1 MKLVSTL
8 LAFTLGDRQL
18 QRNLRSLAK
27 YLIVL
32 AAVIAV
38 YAVVFHVI
46 MEYAEGQQHSWLTG
60 VYWTLTVM
68 STLGFG
74 DITFHGDLG
83 RAFSMVVL
91 LSGIVLLL
99 IVLPFAFIRYF
110 YAPWLEAR
118 LRLRAPR
125 EVSDETSGHVVLCSW
140 DSIAPGLA
148 EELAALGIPWVLIE
162 PETARA
168 AQLHGEGV
176 SVLAGEVD
184 SADTYQ
190 LAGVSRARAVLAN
203 CDEVTNTNITLTVRE
218 VSATVPVLA
227 VAENGRSVD
236 ILQLS
241 GATKVLPLKLQLG
254 EQLAGRVNAGRAQTH
269 VIGSF
274 RNLVIAEV
282 PVHNTPLAGKSL
294 RDSSLRDICGV
305 NAVAAWESA
314 RLVPAHPDLV
324 LNPSTVPVVV
334 GTPEMIAA
342 LDEYLCIYDANYNPV
357 LVIGGGRVGRA
368 VARALKGRGVA
379 FNLVEKRE
387 EIRPRLEG
395 LADRLVMGD
404 AARREVLD
412 EAGLAE
418 APSVVITTS
427 DDAVNLYLCIYCR
440 RLNPEARIV
449 CRITHQRNVA
459 SMQRAG
465 ADLTLSYARLG
476 VEAVLAALQKRD
488 LVFLGE
494 GVELVTAKVP
504 AALAGKS
511 LAQAGIGARFAL
523 NVIAVDTG
531 DGGQLTPA
539 GPATVLPVGGE
550 VFMLGS
556 AAAYR
561 AFREAFE

>member
-1 MKLVSTL
+1 VKLVSTF
-8 LAFTLGDRQL
+8 LAFALGDRQL
-18 QRNLRSLAK
+18 QRNLRSFAK
-27 YLIVL
+27 YVVVL

-38 YAVVFHVI
+38 YAALFHVI
-46 MEYAEGQQHSWLTG
+46 MERAEGQRHSWLTG

-74 DITFHGDLG
+74 DITFHSDLG
-83 RAFSMVVL
+83 RAFSIVVL

-118 LRLRAPR
+118 LRLRAPK
-125 EVSDETSGHVVLCSW
+125 EVSDETSGHVILCAW
-140 DSIAPGLA
+140 DSIAPGLT
-148 EELAALGIPWVLIE
+148 EELEALGVPWVLIE
-162 PETARA
+162 PDATRA

-176 SVLAGEVD
+176 PVVAGEVD
-184 SADTYQ
+184 SAETYRR
-190 LAGVSRARAVLAN
+190 AGVSRARAVLAN

-227 VAENGRSVD
+227 VVENGRSVD
-236 ILQLS
+236 ILELS

-254 EQLAGRVNAGRAQTH
+254 EQLASRINAGRAQAH
-269 VIGSF
+269 VIGHF

-294 RDSSLRDICGV
+294 RESKLRDICGV
-305 NAVAAWESA
+305 NAVAVWESA
-314 RLVPAHPDLV
+314 QLVPAHPDLV
-324 LNPSTVPVVV
+324 LHPSTVPVVV

-342 LDEYLCIYDANYNPV
+342 LDEFLCIYDANYNPV
-357 LVIGGGRVGRA
+357 VVIGGGRVGRA
-368 VARALKGRGVA
+368 VARALKSRGVA

-387 EIRPRLEG
+387 EIHPRLAG

-449 CRITHQRNVA
+449 CRITHQRNIA

-476 VEAVLAALQKRD
+476 VEAVLAELQGRE
-488 LVFLGE
+488 LLFLGG
-494 GVELVTAKVP
+494 GVELITAKVP
-504 AALAGKS
+504 PLLAGKS
-511 LAQAGIGARFAL
+511 LAQAGIGARFGL
-523 NVIAVDTG
+523 NVIAVEAG
-531 DGGQLTPA
+531 DKGQLTPA
-539 GPATVLPVGGE
+539 GPGTVLPQGGE

-556 AAAYR
+556 ADAYR
-561 AFREAFE
+561 AFREAFA

>member
-1 MKLVSTL
+1 MKLVSTF
-8 LAFTLGDRQL
+8 LAFALGDRQL

-32 AAVIAV
+32 VAVIAV
-38 YAVVFHVI
+38 FAVLFHII

-74 DITFHGDLG
+74 DITFHSDLG
-83 RAFSMVVL
+83 RVFSMVVL

-125 EVSDETSGHVVLCSW
+125 EVGDETSGHVVLCAW

-148 EELAALGIPWVLIE
+148 EELTALSIPWVLIE
-162 PETARA
+162 PDAARA

-184 SADTYQ
+184 NADTYQ

-227 VAENGRSVD
+227 VVENGRSVD
-236 ILQLS
+236 ILELS

-254 EQLAGRVNAGRAQTH
+254 EQLASRVNAGRAQTH

-274 RNLVIAEV
+274 GNLMIAEV
-282 PVHNTPLAGKSL
+282 PVHNTPLAGQSL
-294 RDSSLRDICGV
+294 RDSKLRDICGV

-368 VARALKGRGVA
+368 VARALKNRGVA

-395 LADRLVMGD
+395 LAERLVMGD

-412 EAGLAE
+412 EAGLVD

-440 RLNPEARIV
+440 RLNPDARIV

-476 VEAVLAALQKRD
+476 VEAVLAALQQRD

-494 GVELVTAKVP
+494 GVELVTASVP
-504 AALAGKS
+504 PVLAGQT

-523 NVIAVDTG
+523 NVVAVDA
-531 DGGQLTPA
+531 GGGGPLVPA
-539 GPATVLPVGGE
+539 GPSTVLPEGGE

-561 AFREAFE
+561 AFREAFA

>member
-1 MKLVSTL
+1 
-8 LAFTLGDRQL
+8 
-18 QRNLRSLAK
+18 
-27 YLIVL
+27 
-32 AAVIAV
+32 
-38 YAVVFHVI
+38 
-46 MEYAEGQQHSWLTG
+46 
-60 VYWTLTVM
+60 
-68 STLGFG
+68 
-74 DITFHGDLG
+74 
-83 RAFSMVVL
+83 MVVP

-110 YAPWLEAR
+110 CAPWPEAR

-125 EVSDETSGHVVLCSW
+125 EVGNETSGHVVLCAW
-140 DSIAPGLA
+140 DSVAPVLA
-148 EELAALGIPWVLIE
+148 EELTALGILWVLIE
-162 PETARA
+162 SDATRA
-168 AQLHGEGV
+168 AQLHGERV
-176 SVLAGEVD
+176 PVLAGEVD
-184 SADTYQ
+184 NADTYR

-203 CDEVTNTNITLTVRE
+203 CDEVTNTNITLMVRE

-227 VAENGRSVD
+227 VVENGRSVD

-269 VIGSF
+269 VVGSF

-282 PVHNTPLAGKSL
+282 GVHNPPLAGKSL
-294 RDSSLRDICGV
+294 RKSKLRDICGV

-324 LNPSTVPVVV
+324 LNPATVPVVV

-342 LDEYLCIYDANYNPV
+342 LDEYLCLYDANYNPV

-368 VARALKGRGVA
+368 VARVLKGRGVA
-379 FNLVEKRE
+379 FNLVENRE

-404 AARREVLD
+404 AARREVLA
-412 EAGLAE
+412 EAGLAG

-427 DDAVNLYLCIYCR
+427 DDAVNLYRCIYCR

-459 SMQRAG
+459 AMQRAG

-488 LVFLGE
+488 LVFLGK

-504 AALAGKS
+504 AALADKS
-511 LAQAGIGARFAL
+511 LAQAGIGARFAH

-531 DGGQLTPA
+531 DGGQLTAA

-561 AFREAFE
+561 AFREAFA

>member
-1 MKLVSTL
+1 MKLVGTF
-8 LAFTLGDRQL
+8 LAVALGDRQL

-27 YLIVL
+27 YVVVL

-38 YAVVFHVI
+38 YAVLFHVI
-46 MEYAEGQQHSWLTG
+46 MERAEGQRHSWLTG

-74 DITFHGDLG
+74 DITFHSDLG
-83 RAFSMVVL
+83 RAFSIVVL

-125 EVSDETSGHVVLCSW
+125 EVSDETSGHVILCAW
-140 DSIAPGLA
+140 DSIAPGLT
-148 EELAALGIPWVLIE
+148 EELAALGVPWVLIE
-162 PETARA
+162 PDATRA

-176 SVLAGEVD
+176 PVVAGEVD
-184 SADTYQ
+184 NAETYRR
-190 LAGVSRARAVLAN
+190 AGVSRARAVLAN

-218 VSATVPVLA
+218 VSTTVPVLA
-227 VAENGRSVD
+227 VVENGRSVD
-236 ILQLS
+236 ILELS

-254 EQLAGRVNAGRAQTH
+254 EQLASRINAGRAQAH
-269 VIGSF
+269 VIGHF

-294 RDSSLRDICGV
+294 RESKLRDICGV
-305 NAVAAWESA
+305 NAVAVWESA
-314 RLVPAHPDLV
+314 QLVPAHPDLV

-334 GTPEMIAA
+334 GTPEMMAA
-342 LDEYLCIYDANYNPV
+342 LDEFLCIYDANYNPV
-357 LVIGGGRVGRA
+357 LVIGGGRVGRS
-368 VARALKGRGVA
+368 VARALKSRGVA

-387 EIRPRLEG
+387 EMRPRLAG

-449 CRITHQRNVA
+449 CRITHQRNIA

-476 VEAVLAALQKRD
+476 VEAVLAELQGRE
-488 LVFLGE
+488 LLFLGG
-494 GVELVTAKVP
+494 GVELITAKVP
-504 AALAGKS
+504 PLLAGKS
-511 LAQAGIGARFAL
+511 LAQAGIGARFGL
-523 NVIAVDTG
+523 NVIAVEAG

-539 GPATVLPVGGE
+539 GPGTVLPQGGE

-556 AAAYR
+556 ADAYR
-561 AFREAFE
+561 AFREAFA

>member
-1 MKLVSTL
+1 VKLLSTW
-8 LAFTLGDRQL
+8 LAFALGDRQL

-27 YLIVL
+27 YVVVL
-32 AAVIAV
+32 GVVIAV
-38 YAVVFHVI
+38 YAVLFHVI
-46 MEYAEGQQHSWLTG
+46 MEYAEGRRHSWLTG

-74 DITFHGDLG
+74 DITFHSDLG
-83 RAFSMVVL
+83 RAFSIVVL

-125 EVSDETSGHVVLCSW
+125 EVSDETCGHVIFCTW
-140 DSIAPGLA
+140 DSIAVGLS
-148 EELAALGIPWVLIE
+148 EELTALGVPWVLIE
-162 PETARA
+162 PDPTRA

-176 SVLAGEVD
+176 PVVAGEVD
-184 SADTYQ
+184 SAETYQ
-190 LAGVSRARAVLAN
+190 RAGVSRARAVLAN

-227 VAENGRSVD
+227 VVENGRSVD
-236 ILQLS
+236 ILELS

-254 EQLAGRVNAGRAQTH
+254 EQLASRVNAGRAQAH
-269 VIGSF
+269 VIGNF
-274 RNLVIAEV
+274 RNLLIAEV

-294 RDSSLRDICGV
+294 RDSKLRDICGV
-305 NAVAAWESA
+305 NAVAVWESA
-314 RLVPAHPDLV
+314 QLVPAHPDLV

-342 LDEYLCIYDANYNPV
+342 LDEFLCIYDANYNPV

-368 VARALKGRGVA
+368 VARALKNRGVA

-387 EIRPRLEG
+387 EMRPRLEG
-395 LADRLVMGD
+395 WADRLVMGD

-449 CRITHQRNVA
+449 CRITHQRNIA

-476 VEAVLAALQKRD
+476 VEAVLAELQGRE
-488 LVFLGE
+488 LVFLGG
-494 GVELVTAKVP
+494 GVELITAQVP
-504 AALAGKS
+504 PALAGQS
-511 LAQAGIGARFAL
+511 LAQAGIGARFGL
-523 NVIAVDTG
+523 NVLAVDAGT
-531 DGGQLTPA
+531 GGQLTPA
-539 GPATVLPVGGE
+539 GPATLLPKGGE

-556 AAAYR
+556 ADAYR
-561 AFREAFE
+561 AFRAAFA

>member
-27 YLIVL
+27 YLMVL

-125 EVSDETSGHVVLCSW
+125 ELSDEISGHVVLCSW

-190 LAGVSRARAVLAN
+190 MAGVSRARAVLAN

-476 VEAVLAALQKRD
+476 VEAVLAALQQRD

-561 AFREAFE
+561 AFREAFT